1 MSTLELPLPPKGF
14 EGVSEQLTDLPKVTV
29 GAYQRMSPR
38 TSEALNIIAECGAP
52 MAISCKGCGHTRE
65 MLIDR
70 SVATSARHLTP
81 EPRYEPCS
89 QCYPFAWYQARME
102 NLGVPPM
109 EPICDIEKNEEG
121 EVISRR
127 LRESTLVVR
136 QQQIYFTGNRRRV
149 LHALIMSSANGWYLS
164 QKVLEDC
171 VRLGAN
177 ALLEQAIG
185 LPYALAIE
193 VGPMDF
199 GEHLPAI
206 MQREGR
212 TWIID
217 PTQPAES
224 LIPETFYRIKA

>member
-70 SVATSARHLTP
+70 SVATSARQLTP

-89 QCYPFAWYQARME
+89 QCYPFGWYHARME

-109 EPICDIEKNEEG
+109 EPICDIEKNEDG
-121 EVISRR
+121 EIVSRR
-127 LRESTLVVR
+127 LRESTLVLR
-136 QQQIYFTGNRRRV
+136 QTKIYFTGNRRRV

-171 VRLGAN
+171 VGLGAK
-177 ALLEQAIG
+177 AILQQAIG

-193 VGPMDF
+193 VGPFDF
-199 GEHLPAI
+199 GEHLPAL

-217 PTQPAES
+217 PSKVAES
-224 LIPETFYRIKA
+224 LIPETFYHIEA